1 MRTRVV
7 HLAVHRRFGILLAV
21 GALAIGAAVHAAP
34 ATAQERPSGY
44 PSETGAELP
53 PYDCGGCSLPRIDY
67 DSDDDGIN
75 DYRERGTDYRPPA
88 SREEWYRGCME
99 ANSLGETYCREGA
112 ARYDPN
118 NPGYYATNPRDP
130 DTDSD
135 GLLDG
140 FEVRERYEYPR
151 YGNRLRDRTS
161 PTVWDTD
168 GDGYSDGLE
177 VKYTQTNPVKV
188 DTDGDG
194 LSDGSE
200 GLTYRTNAR
209 KYDTDGD
216 CMSDGAEVR
225 AGTDPTKR
233 SNLRPL
239 NCRRPKKL
247 VRRVHVPQP
256 VPAPLPQPR

>member
-1 MRTRVV
+1 M
-7 HLAVHRRFGILLAV
+7 
-21 GALAIGAAVHAAP
+21 
-34 ATAQERPSGY
+34 
-44 PSETGAELP
+44 
-53 PYDCGGCSLPRIDY
+53 IDY
-67 DSDDDGIN
+67 HSDDDGIN
-75 DYRERGTDYRPPA
+75 DFRERGTDYRPPA
-88 SREEWYRGCME
+88 SREEWYGGCME

-161 PTVWDTD
+161 PTAWDT
-168 GDGYSDGLE
+168 E
-177 VKYTQTNPVKV
+177 
-188 DTDGDG
+188 GDG

-239 NCRRPKKL
+239 NCRRPKQL

>member
-7 HLAVHRRFGILLAV
+7 HLAVHRRFRVLLTV
-21 GALAIGAAVHAAP
+21 GALAVGAAVHAAP

-44 PSETGAELP
+44 PNETGSELP
-53 PYDCGGCSLPRIDY
+53 PYDCGGCSLPAPDSDY
-67 DSDDDGIN
+67 DDDGLAN
-75 DYRERGTDYRPPA
+75 SNEWGTGYRPPA
-88 SREEWYRGCME
+88 NRDEWYQRCMQ
-99 ANSLGETYCREGA
+99 ANFGETHCREGA

-118 NPGYYATNPRDP
+118 NPRGYATDPQDP

-140 FEVRERYEYPR
+140 FEVRERYEYAR

-168 GDGYSDGLE
+168 GDGHSDGLE
-177 VKYTQTNPVKV
+177 VKYTRTNPVKW

-200 GLTYRTNAR
+200 GLTYRTNAN

-216 CMSDGAEVR
+216 CRSDGAEVR

-233 SNLRPL
+233 SILMPL

-247 VRRVHVPQP
+247 VRRVSVPQP
-256 VPAPLPQPR
+256 VPQPLPLPR